1 MKRISSFFLMLVFS
15 ALSLLAQDAIRYIS
29 YSDGRVYAIPEK
41 YILSETNE
49 SGVVSLALEG
59 DATFTYNVSEV
70 KVSDEFNS
78 TVTPTLTSYNFTNDD
93 NDQVYADIEAT
104 ITEDEDRIV
113 VNADVPV
120 IGKRLR
126 PSFELSE
133 GVYMWLGAEKQKSGF
148 TSHRFEE
155 PIVFTLAP
163 ENHLMYTVESESNGF
178 VPFGRECEVNV
189 KYLTDYATGRYKIP
203 TVYITFGEDTTKWD
217 ESQWIGMW
225 TKDDEEN
232 DVWTKEEWIEGCTF
246 QLDGAGVWPDIA
258 KVEGCEV
265 RGRGNSSWWQNYM
278 SKNPFRIKFPKKAK
292 QSPFNLTEDRQW
304 VFIAN
309 KQNGSMTSNS
319 IAQKVAAMVDAEAL
333 CHMIPVDVYINGN
346 YRGSYCF
353 TEKIG
358 IADNSVAIDEATGC
372 LLELDDYY
380 DETFKFRDN
389 SYNLPVNVKDP
400 DFTEEDEERLVT
412 FDGVMESF
420 NSLTATLHSGG
431 DISQHVDMETW
442 AKFWLVNDLVRNVE
456 THHPKSCY
464 IFNENPA
471 EGEKWKFGPAWDFDW
486 AFGYEE
492 TQNYFIYGAEE
503 DLFSR
508 AAGQNKAGY
517 QFYNALRNTE
527 AGRKAYQEEWN
538 KFMEEDRLG
547 ELMEYIDDYTE
558 FASLSIQH
566 NNDANVSEKNSTD
579 YEDLA
584 ERSRDWLTRRANYIY
599 NSMQSGDTPD
609 EGEVT
614 PQIFLVDGIRYSV
627 LSNSEVEV
635 TGLENDIVDNITIP
649 ATIEY
654 NNVTY
659 TVTRIGESA
668 FYGCSGL
675 TSVTI
680 PNSVES
686 IGAWA
691 FMNCTGLTSVHISD
705 IVSWFNILFEVYS
718 NPLLNAHHLYL
729 NGEEVKDL
737 VIPNNITAIGSY
749 TFDGC
754 SGLTSVT
761 IPNSVTGIGASAF
774 SGCSGLT
781 SITIPNSVTSI
792 GSAAFAQCSG
802 LTSITI
808 PNSVTSIG
816 SAAFAQCSGLT
827 SITIPNSVTDIGY
840 NAFYCC
846 SDLTSI
852 IVEERNSVYDSRNNS
867 NAIIETATSTLIA
880 GCKQTVIPNSVT
892 SIGESAFSYCT
903 GLTSITIPN
912 SVTSIGQYAFSYCT
926 GLTSITIPNS
936 VTSIGQ
942 YAFSDCIGLTSITL
956 PNSVTSI
963 GGSAF
968 RYCSGLT
975 SVTIPNSVTGIG
987 NSAFEWCPNLTSI
1000 VVEDGNPVYD
1010 SRNNCN
1016 AIIETATN
1024 TLHSGCQT
1032 TLIPNS
1038 VTSIGYCAFSGCSDL
1053 TSITLPNSVT
1063 SIGAY
1068 AFYGCSGLTSI
1079 ALPNSLTYIAND
1091 AFNYCEMLSDV
1102 TSLSDNIT
1110 IGSYCFVN
1118 ISSDAV
1124 LHVNIGTKSRYISN
1138 GWGEYFSNI
1147 LEDGVPNEVITN
1159 KYVKIGT
1166 AQSSMTPNT
1175 WYFVH
1180 NTRISGIEIT
1190 TNFSEPGETIKDYGG
1205 FVSDCGIGSNVLMSE
1220 TSVISAL
1227 KSDPLSNM
1235 ERHLVRFVPVEG
1247 KDDAFRVEFATGNW
1261 LKAISESHQS
1271 HFTVTPNAEEATIF
1285 NFYLIDGNEH
1295 GRFGWNVYDMR
1306 NRVDNDGAGNTLS
1319 LWEYGKLT
1327 GVTEGN
1333 NVWQIYDVA
1342 EGNIEVTM
1350 VDGAVRNYTN
1360 DSEQDCDKLSY
1371 IRTLPNKQWNPLYI
1385 PFKIPYEKLADNYDV
1400 AYINSMHS
1408 YDNDQDGEIEKMTME
1423 VIKIKKGILKANQ
1436 PYLIR
1441 AKNEAAKEMN
1451 LLLEDAILYPTAS
1464 NTLDCSS
1471 VYTHFKITGTYDA
1484 MTRGDL
1490 GESLVITTDGAWKK
1504 LATTSILKPFRFY
1517 LTITSRDGSPYE
1529 VSEEAKSRINIC
1541 VQGEDDF
1548 ATGIDERKTENG
1560 KVKTDMYD
1568 LTGRRLQ
1575 NVQKGIYIVNGK
1587 KVVK

>member
-1 MKRISSFFLMLVFS
+1 MKRICSLFLMLVFS

-29 YSDGRVYAIPEK
+29 YADGRVYAIPEK
-41 YILSETNE
+41 HISYQQEEN
-49 SGVVSLALEG
+49 GVVTLTLEG
-59 DATFTYNVSEV
+59 GNTFTYNVSEV
-70 KVSDEFNS
+70 EVSDYFASNLEA
-78 TVTPTLTSYNFTNDD
+78 TLTKYAFTNAD
-93 NDQVYADIEAT
+93 NDQVYADVNAT
-104 ITEDEDRIV
+104 ITKDGDRIV

-133 GVYMWLGAEKQKSGF
+133 GVSLWLGAEKQQSGVS
-148 TSHRFEE
+148 SHRFEE

-189 KYLTDYATGRYKIP
+189 KYLTDYATGTYKIP

-217 ESQWIGMW
+217 ADQWIGMEFY
-225 TKDDEEN
+225 DEDGN
-232 DVWTKEEWIEGCTF
+232 YIWTKEEWIENCTF

-265 RGRGNSSWWQNYM
+265 RGRGNSSWYQSYM
-278 SKNPFRIKFPKKAK
+278 SKNPFRIKFPKKKK

-333 CHMIPVDVYINGN
+333 CHMIPVDVYINGH

-372 LLELDDYY
+372 LLELDDYF
-380 DETFKFRDN
+380 DETFRFKDPT
-389 SYNLPVNVKDP
+389 YDLPVNVKDP
-400 DFTEEDEERLVT
+400 DFSEEDEERVVT
-412 FDGVMESF
+412 FEAIQNSF
-420 NSLTATLHSGG
+420 NTLTATLHAGG
-431 DISQHVDMETW
+431 DIASKIDMESW

-464 IFNENPA
+464 LFNENLV

-486 AFGYEE
+486 AFGYEDQQ
-492 TQNYFIYGAEE
+492 TYFIAGAEE

-517 QFYNALRNTE
+517 QFYNALRKSQ

-566 NNDANVSEKNSTD
+566 NNDADVSEKNYTD
-579 YEDLA
+579 YEYLA
-584 ERSRDWLTRRANYIY
+584 ERSKNWLTRRANYIY
-599 NSMQSGDTPD
+599 NSIQSGDTPD

-668 FYGCSGL
+668 FSNCSGLTSVTIPNSVESIGASAFNGCSGL

-691 FMNCTGLTSVHISD
+691 FNGCSGLTSVHISD
-705 IVSWFNILFEVYS
+705 IVSWFNIRHDYYS
-718 NPLLNAHHLYL
+718 NPLFYAHHLYL

-737 VIPNNITAIGSY
+737 VIPNSVTIVGYAA
-749 TFDGC
+749 FDGC

-761 IPNSVTGIGASAF
+761 FHNG
-774 SGCSGLT
+774 
-781 SITIPNSVTSI
+781 VTSI
-792 GSAAFAQCSG
+792 D
-802 LTSITI
+802 T
-808 PNSVTSIG
+808 
-816 SAAFAQCSGLT
+816 
-827 SITIPNSVTDIGY
+827 
-840 NAFYCC
+840 
-846 SDLTSI
+846 
-852 IVEERNSVYDSRNNS
+852 
-867 NAIIETATSTLIA
+867 
-880 GCKQTVIPNSVT
+880 
-892 SIGESAFSYCT
+892 
-903 GLTSITIPN
+903 
-912 SVTSIGQYAFSYCT
+912 
-926 GLTSITIPNS
+926 
-936 VTSIGQ
+936 
-942 YAFSDCIGLTSITL
+942 
-956 PNSVTSI
+956 
-963 GGSAF
+963 
-968 RYCSGLT
+968 
-975 SVTIPNSVTGIG
+975 
-987 NSAFEWCPNLTSI
+987 
-1000 VVEDGNPVYD
+1000 
-1010 SRNNCN
+1010 
-1016 AIIETATN
+1016 
-1024 TLHSGCQT
+1024 
-1032 TLIPNS
+1032 
-1038 VTSIGYCAFSGCSDL
+1038 
-1053 TSITLPNSVT
+1053 
-1063 SIGAY
+1063 Y

-1079 ALPNSLTYIAND
+1079 ALPNSLTYIGNN
-1091 AFNYCEMLSDV
+1091 AFKYCEMLSDV

-1110 IGSYCFVN
+1110 IGSDCFAY
-1118 ISSDAV
+1118 ISQNAV
-1124 LHVNIGTKSRYISN
+1124 LRVPIGTKSRYISN
-1138 GWGEYFSNI
+1138 EWGEYFSNI

-1159 KYVKIGT
+1159 KCVKIGT

-1180 NTRISGIEIT
+1180 NTRIAGIEIT

-1205 FVSDCGIGSNVLMSE
+1205 LVSDCGLGNEVRMSE

-1227 KSDPLSNM
+1227 KSEALPNM
-1235 ERHLVRFVPVEG
+1235 ERRLVRFVPVEG

-1295 GRFGWNVYDMR
+1295 GRFGWNVYDMQ

-1319 LWEYGKLT
+1319 LWEYGELI

-1333 NVWQIYDVA
+1333 NVWQIYDVV

-1360 DSEQDCDKLSY
+1360 DSEQDCDKLTY

-1451 LLLEDAILYPTAS
+1451 LLLEDAILYPTVS
-1464 NTLDCSS
+1464 DTLDCSS

-1484 MTRGDL
+1484 MTREDL

-1575 NVQKGIYIVNGK
+1575 NAQKGIYIVNGK

>member
-15 ALSLLAQDAIRYIS
+15 ALSLLAQDDIRYIS
-29 YSDGRVYAIPEK
+29 YSDGRVYAFPEK
-41 YILSETNE
+41 YIFNETNE
-49 SGVVSLALEG
+49 NGVVTLTLKG
-59 DATFTYNVSEV
+59 DATFTYNVNEVTVSE
-70 KVSDEFNS
+70 EFNS
-78 TVTPTLTSYNFTNDD
+78 TVNPTLTSYGFTNAD
-93 NDQVYADIEAT
+93 NDQVYTDVEAT
-104 ITEDEDRIV
+104 ITKDGDRIV

-133 GVYMWLGAEKQKSGF
+133 GVSLWLGAEKQQSGVS
-148 TSHRFEE
+148 SHRFEE

-189 KYLTDYATGRYKIP
+189 KYLTDYATGTYKIP

-217 ESQWIGMW
+217 ADQWIGMEFY
-225 TKDDEEN
+225 DEEGN
-232 DVWTKEEWIEGCTF
+232 YIWTKEEWIENCTF

-265 RGRGNSSWWQNYM
+265 RGRGNSSWYQSYM
-278 SKNPFRIKFPKKAK
+278 SKNPFRIKFPKKKK

-333 CHMIPVDVYINGN
+333 CHMIPVDVYINGH

-372 LLELDDYY
+372 LLELDDYF
-380 DETFKFRDN
+380 DETFRFKDPT
-389 SYNLPVNVKDP
+389 YDLPVNVKDP
-400 DFTEEDEERLVT
+400 DFSEEDEERVVT
-412 FDGVMESF
+412 FEAIQNSF
-420 NSLTATLHSGG
+420 NTLTATLHAGG
-431 DISQHVDMETW
+431 DIASKIDMESW

-464 IFNENPA
+464 LFNENLV

-486 AFGYEE
+486 AFGYEDQH
-492 TQNYFIYGAEE
+492 TYFIAGAEE
-503 DLFSR
+503 DLFSK

-517 QFYNALRNTE
+517 QFYNALRKSQ

-558 FASLSIQH
+558 FASLSIRH
-566 NNDANVSEKNSTD
+566 NNDADVSEKNSTD
-579 YEDLA
+579 YKDLA
-584 ERSRDWLTRRANYIY
+584 ERSKNWLTRRANYIY

-686 IGAWA
+686 IGASAFNGCSGLTSVTIPNSVESIGAWA
-691 FMNCTGLTSVHISD
+691 FMYCTGLTSVHISD

-761 IPNSVTGIGASAF
+761 IPNSVTGIGESAF
-774 SGCSGLT
+774 SRCSGLT

-792 GSAAFAQCSG
+792 GRAAFAQCSG

-816 SAAFAQCSGLT
+816 DLAFKNCS
-827 SITIPNSVTDIGY
+827 
-840 NAFYCC
+840 
-846 SDLTSI
+846 
-852 IVEERNSVYDSRNNS
+852 
-867 NAIIETATSTLIA
+867 
-880 GCKQTVIPNSVT
+880 
-892 SIGESAFSYCT
+892 
-903 GLTSITIPN
+903 
-912 SVTSIGQYAFSYCT
+912 
-926 GLTSITIPNS
+926 
-936 VTSIGQ
+936 
-942 YAFSDCIGLTSITL
+942 GLTSITL
-956 PNSVTSI
+956 PNS
-963 GGSAF
+963 
-968 RYCSGLT
+968 LT
-975 SVTIPNSVTGIG
+975 YIG
-987 NSAFEWCPNLTSI
+987 N
-1000 VVEDGNPVYD
+1000 
-1010 SRNNCN
+1010 
-1016 AIIETATN
+1016 
-1024 TLHSGCQT
+1024 
-1032 TLIPNS
+1032 
-1038 VTSIGYCAFSGCSDL
+1038 
-1053 TSITLPNSVT
+1053 
-1063 SIGAY
+1063 Y
-1068 AFYGCSGLTSI
+1068 AFY
-1079 ALPNSLTYIAND
+1079 N
-1091 AFNYCEMLSDV
+1091 CEMLSDV

-1110 IGSYCFVN
+1110 IGSDCFAY
-1118 ISSDAV
+1118 ISQNAV
-1124 LHVNIGTKSRYISN
+1124 LRVPIGTKSRYISN
-1138 GWGEYFSNI
+1138 EWGEYFSNI
-1147 LEDGVPNEVITN
+1147 LEDGMPNEIITN
-1159 KYVKIGT
+1159 KHIMIGT

-1180 NTRISGIEIT
+1180 NSRIPNEDAVD
-1190 TNFSEPGETIKDYGG
+1190 FSEPGEEIKVAGG
-1205 FVSDCGIGSNVLMSE
+1205 FVEDNGIGNTVMMSA
-1220 TSVISAL
+1220 TSVIEAV
-1227 KSDPLSNM
+1227 KSDVGLIENNVNNC
-1235 ERHLVRFVPVEG
+1235 LIRFVPVDG
-1247 KDDAFRVEFATGNW
+1247 KTDAYKVQFATGNW
-1261 LKAISESHQS
+1261 L
-1271 HFTVTPNAEEATIF
+1271 HFNSVFTTTDIEENATNF
-1285 NFYLIDGNEH
+1285 NFYLIDDNER
-1295 GRFGWNVYDMR
+1295 GRFGWNVYNME
-1306 NRVDNDGAGNTLS
+1306 NIVDNNGTGHTLS
-1319 LWEYGKLT
+1319 PWKSGEITGK
-1327 GVTEGN
+1327 TEGN

-1451 LLLEDAILYPTAS
+1451 LLLEDAILYPTVS
-1464 NTLDCSS
+1464 DTLDCSS

-1484 MTRGDL
+1484 MTREDL

-1575 NVQKGIYIVNGK
+1575 NTQKGIYIVNGK

>member
-1 MKRISSFFLMLVFS
+1 MKRICSLFLMLVFS

-29 YSDGRVYAIPEK
+29 YADGRVYAIPEK
-41 YILSETNE
+41 HISYQQEEN
-49 SGVVSLALEG
+49 GVVTLTLEG
-59 DATFTYNVSEV
+59 GNTFTYNVSEV
-70 KVSDEFNS
+70 EVSDYFASNLEA
-78 TVTPTLTSYNFTNDD
+78 TLTKYAFTNAD
-93 NDQVYADIEAT
+93 NDQVYADVNAT
-104 ITEDEDRIV
+104 ITEEKDKIV
-113 VNADVPV
+113 VNASVPV

-133 GVYMWLGAEKQKSGF
+133 GVSLWLGGEKQKSGVS
-148 TSHRFEE
+148 SHRFEE

-189 KYLTDYATGRYKIP
+189 KYLTDYATGTYKIP
-203 TVYITFGEDTTKWD
+203 TVYLTFGDGVTWD
-217 ESQWIGMW
+217 NNQWIGMQLPGG
-225 TKDDEEN
+225 TN
-232 DVWTKEEWIEGCTF
+232 SKEEWIEGCTF
-246 QLDGAGVWPDIA
+246 RLDGAGIWPDIDT
-258 KVEGCEV
+258 VEGCEI
-265 RGRGNSSWWQNYM
+265 RGRGNSSWTWDYR
-278 SKNPFRIKFPKKAK
+278 SKNPYRIKFPKKQK
-292 QSPFNLTEDRQW
+292 QSPFNLTKDRQW

-319 IAQKVAAMVDAEAL
+319 IAQKVAAMVDGEAL
-333 CHMIPVDVYINGN
+333 CHMIPIDLYINGH

-358 IADNSVAIDEATGC
+358 VSDNSVAIDETTGC
-372 LLELDDYY
+372 LLELDDYF
-380 DETFKFRDN
+380 DETFKFTDDA
-389 SYNLPVNVKDP
+389 YNLPVNVKDP
-400 DFTEEDEERLVT
+400 DFSEEDDERKVT
-412 FDGVMESF
+412 FEAIQESF

-431 DISQHVDMETW
+431 DISAKIDMESW

-464 IFNENPA
+464 IFNEDP
-471 EGEKWKFGPAWDFDW
+471 EGGEKWKFGPAWDFDW

-492 TQNYFIYGAEE
+492 TSNYFIYGAEE
-503 DLFSR
+503 DLFSKR
-508 AAGQNKAGY
+508 AGQNRAGY
-517 QFYNALRNTE
+517 RFYNALRKSQ

-566 NNDANVSEKNSTD
+566 NNDADVSEKNYTD
-579 YEDLA
+579 YEYLA
-584 ERSRDWLTRRANYIY
+584 EQSKDWLTRRANYIY

-686 IGAWA
+686 IGAYA
-691 FMNCTGLTSVHISD
+691 FYGCSGLTSVTIPNSVESIGARAFYRCTGLTSVHISD
-705 IVSWFNILFEVYS
+705 IVSWFNILFEVHS

-737 VIPNNITAIGSY
+737 VIPNNITGIGSY

-761 IPNSVTGIGASAF
+761 IPNSVTGIGESAF

-781 SITIPNSVTSI
+781 SITIPNSVASI
-792 GSAAFAQCSG
+792 GVAAFAQCSG

-816 SAAFAQCSGLT
+816 DLAFYDCSGLT
-827 SITIPNSVTDIGY
+827 S
-840 NAFYCC
+840 
-846 SDLTSI
+846 
-852 IVEERNSVYDSRNNS
+852 
-867 NAIIETATSTLIA
+867 LI
-880 GCKQTVIPNSVT
+880 
-892 SIGESAFSYCT
+892 
-903 GLTSITIPN
+903 
-912 SVTSIGQYAFSYCT
+912 
-926 GLTSITIPNS
+926 
-936 VTSIGQ
+936 
-942 YAFSDCIGLTSITL
+942 
-956 PNSVTSI
+956 
-963 GGSAF
+963 
-968 RYCSGLT
+968 
-975 SVTIPNSVTGIG
+975 
-987 NSAFEWCPNLTSI
+987 
-1000 VVEDGNPVYD
+1000 
-1010 SRNNCN
+1010 
-1016 AIIETATN
+1016 
-1024 TLHSGCQT
+1024 
-1032 TLIPNS
+1032 
-1038 VTSIGYCAFSGCSDL
+1038 
-1053 TSITLPNSVT
+1053 
-1063 SIGAY
+1063 
-1068 AFYGCSGLTSI
+1068 
-1079 ALPNSLTYIAND
+1079 LPNSLTYIGNS
-1091 AFNYCEMLSDV
+1091 AFSYCYMLTDV
-1102 TSLSDNIT
+1102 TSLSHNIE
-1110 IGSYCFVN
+1110 IGHWCFYS
-1118 ISSDAV
+1118 ISPDAV

-1159 KYVKIGT
+1159 KCVKIGT

-1180 NTRISGIEIT
+1180 NTRIAGIEIT

-1205 FVSDCGIGSNVLMSE
+1205 LVSDCGLGNEVRMSE

-1227 KSDPLSNM
+1227 KSEPLPNM
-1235 ERHLVRFVPVEG
+1235 ERRLVRFVPVEG

-1261 LKAISESHQS
+1261 LKAISESHGS
-1271 HFTVTPNAEEATIF
+1271 HFTVTANAEEATIF

-1295 GRFGWNVYDMR
+1295 GRFGWNVYDMQ

-1360 DSEQDCDKLSY
+1360 DSEQDCDKLTY
-1371 IRTLPNKQWNPLYI
+1371 IRTLPNKLWNPLYI

-1451 LLLEDAILYPTAS
+1451 LLLEDAILYPTVS

-1484 MTRGDL
+1484 MTREDL
-1490 GESLVITTDGAWKK
+1490 GGSLVITTDGAWKK

-1541 VQGEDDF
+1541 VLGEDDF

-1575 NVQKGIYIVNGK
+1575 NAQKGIYIVNGK

>member
-1 MKRISSFFLMLVFS
+1 M
-15 ALSLLAQDAIRYIS
+15 
-29 YSDGRVYAIPEK
+29 
-41 YILSETNE
+41 
-49 SGVVSLALEG
+49 
-59 DATFTYNVSEV
+59 
-70 KVSDEFNS
+70 
-78 TVTPTLTSYNFTNDD
+78 
-93 NDQVYADIEAT
+93 
-104 ITEDEDRIV
+104 
-113 VNADVPV
+113 
-120 IGKRLR
+120 
-126 PSFELSE
+126 
-133 GVYMWLGAEKQKSGF
+133 
-148 TSHRFEE
+148 
-155 PIVFTLAP
+155 
-163 ENHLMYTVESESNGF
+163 
-178 VPFGRECEVNV
+178 NV
-189 KYLTDYATGRYKIP
+189 KYLTDYATGTYKIP

-217 ESQWIGMW
+217 ADQWIGMEFY
-225 TKDDEEN
+225 DEEGN
-232 DVWTKEEWIEGCTF
+232 YIWTKEEWIENCTF

-265 RGRGNSSWWQNYM
+265 RGRGNSSWYQSYM
-278 SKNPFRIKFPKKAK
+278 SKNPFRIKFPKKKK

-333 CHMIPVDVYINGN
+333 CHMIPVDVYINGH

-358 IADNSVAIDEATGC
+358 VADNSVAIDEATGC
-372 LLELDDYY
+372 LLELDDYF
-380 DETFKFRDN
+380 DETFRFKDPT
-389 SYNLPVNVKDP
+389 YDLPVNVKDP
-400 DFTEEDEERLVT
+400 DFSEEDEERVVT
-412 FDGVMESF
+412 FEAIQNSF
-420 NSLTATLHSGG
+420 NTLTATLHAGG
-431 DISQHVDMETW
+431 DIASKIDMESW

-464 IFNENPA
+464 LFNENLV

-486 AFGYEE
+486 AFGYEDQQ
-492 TQNYFIYGAEE
+492 TYFIAGAEE

-517 QFYNALRNTE
+517 QFYNALRKSQ

-566 NNDANVSEKNSTD
+566 NNDADVSEKNSTD
-579 YEDLA
+579 YKDLA
-584 ERSRDWLTRRANYIY
+584 ERSKDWLTRRANYIY

-635 TGLENDIVDNITIP
+635 TSLNERPNYDSENYTEDNITIP

-659 TVTRIGESA
+659 TVTRIGEDA
-668 FYGCSGL
+668 FFGCSGLISVTIPNSVESIGNGAFWDCSGL

-680 PNSVES
+680 PNSVKS
-686 IGAWA
+686 IEAWA
-691 FMNCTGLTSVHISD
+691 FR
-705 IVSWFNILFEVYS
+705 Y
-718 NPLLNAHHLYL
+718 
-729 NGEEVKDL
+729 
-737 VIPNNITAIGSY
+737 
-749 TFDGC
+749 C

-761 IPNSVTGIGASAF
+761 IPNSVTSIENYAF
-774 SGCSGLT
+774 VECSGLT
-781 SITIPNSVTSI
+781 SIV
-792 GSAAFAQCSG
+792 
-802 LTSITI
+802 
-808 PNSVTSIG
+808 
-816 SAAFAQCSGLT
+816 
-827 SITIPNSVTDIGY
+827 
-840 NAFYCC
+840 
-846 SDLTSI
+846 
-852 IVEERNSVYDSRNNS
+852 VEDGNSVYDSRNNS

-892 SIGESAFSYCT
+892 SIGESAFYGCS

-912 SVTSIGQYAFSYCT
+912 SVTSIGESAFLYCT

-963 GGSAF
+963 GDGAF
-968 RYCSGLT
+968 YDCYGLT
-975 SVTIPNSVTGIG
+975 SVTIPNSVAGIG
-987 NSAFEWCPNLTSI
+987 ESAFKNCSGLTSI

-1016 AIIETATN
+1016 AIIETSTN
-1024 TLHSGCQT
+1024 TLHSGCKT
-1032 TLIPNS
+1032 TIIPNS
-1038 VTSIGYCAFSGCSDL
+1038 VVSIGNFAFSGCSDL
-1053 TSITLPNSVT
+1053 TSVTIPNSVT
-1063 SIGAY
+1063 SIGSR
-1068 AFYGCSGLTSI
+1068 AFEDCTSLTLIRIPKSVTSLGSGAFAWCPALASIDVDSENSVYDSRNNCNAVIETATNALLVGCKTTRIPNDVTSIGPSAFLGCSSLTSI
-1079 ALPNSLTYIAND
+1079 YLPDKLKRIHD
-1091 AFNYCEMLSDV
+1091 QAFWQCGMLSDV
-1102 TSLSDNIT
+1102 TSLSDNIE
-1110 IGSYCFVN
+1110 IGYECFSN
-1118 ISSDAV
+1118 ISPDAV

-1147 LEDGVPNEVITN
+1147 LEDGVPSEVITN

-1180 NTRISGIEIT
+1180 NTRTPSWGIT
-1190 TNFSEPGETIKDYGG
+1190 ASNFSEPGETIKDYGG

-1220 TSVISAL
+1220 TYVISAL

-1261 LKAISESHQS
+1261 LKAISESHRS
-1271 HFTVTPNAEEATIF
+1271 HFTVAPNAEEATIF
-1285 NFYLIDGNEH
+1285 NFYLIDGNEL

-1319 LWEYGKLT
+1319 LWEDGELT

-1333 NVWQIYDVA
+1333 NVWQIYDVVV
-1342 EGNIEVTM
+1342 EHTEV
-1350 VDGAVRNYTN
+1350 VIPDGAVRNYTN

-1451 LLLEDAILYPTAS
+1451 LLLEDAILYPTVS

-1484 MTRGDL
+1484 MTREDL

-1575 NVQKGIYIVNGK
+1575 NAQKGIYIVNGK